1 MSAFEKLSLLSYLNG
16 EEELLKMDQNK
27 DVSVSSV
34 EALAL
39 LAGLSFHERKRKM
52 FFLFPSIYE
61 AERFLQFLGDYV
73 EEDET
78 YMFPYDEIFR
88 TSAIGASPEMNE
100 ERLLALSSVISSK
113 PSILVSHASASML
126 NIIDKRT
133 YTSQLIT
140 LRNEDMFSLSSLI
153 EKITNLGYLSVDR
166 VSGSGQYSLR
176 GCILDI
182 YDPSYS
188 DPLRIEF
195 FGDEIDDIR
204 MFKVNDERSYNHLRE
219 AVIHPASLRLL
230 TKAQIEEGENRI
242 AEELKEMEANISR
255 LNYDDLSERTARLIQ
270 KVRRGYLDEIDAR
283 FYPLFSKEQNT
294 LLSYLEDYDCYV
306 FEAKETI
313 SQAKNALKKEKE
325 YFSSSYKEGTSL
337 SSERVFVESPLN
349 LSTFSLAKR
358 DVDQGFFVRDNSL
371 HAISY
376 AESHLM
382 LKEYLKEGYKVRII
396 LPEPNLSNY
405 INFLEQK
412 EIAYSK
418 YPKHSQ
424 VMLLEGRITHGFE
437 VVKEK
442 HVYLS
447 AKEIYGVSDQ
457 KSRFLSRYKE
467 AKIIRKYEDLQE
479 GDYVVH
485 EIHGVGKYLGVKT
498 LDGLEYLQIQYVG
511 DQVLYLPLSQY
522 KLIRKYASREGY
534 APSLDKMGG
543 STWSRKKSRIRSK
556 ISFLADQLLML
567 YSERKT
573 RPGFSFMKEP
583 ELEKDF
589 MDAFAYPYT
598 QGQLDAIRDVM
609 TDMESSSPMD
619 RLIAGDVGF
628 GKTEIGFI
636 AAYKAI
642 LSHKQAVLLC
652 PTTILSNQHYKSA
665 LARFKGLG
673 VNIEVYNRFVSKS
686 KQEEIKEGLKD
697 GSVDFVIGTHALLS
711 DSIVFHDLGL
721 LIVDEEQKF
730 GVTHKEKIKEKTKN
744 VDCLTLTATPIPRT
758 MQMSLLGVRS
768 MSLLSQAP
776 INRMPVKT
784 YVAKQDKELIYEVI
798 DKELERHGQVYY
810 LHNKISSI
818 FAVRDRLQKKFAD
831 AKVGV
836 VHARM
841 TQDEI
846 EDVMDQFYENEI
858 QILVCT
864 SIIESGLDIP
874 NVNTIIVED
883 ADHFG
888 LAQLY
893 QIKGRVGRSN
903 RLAYAYFFF
912 RDSSRLT
919 DEARKRLKALEDFT
933 ELGSGYKI
941 AMQDL
946 NIRGA
951 GDILGSEQAGFVD
964 SLGYDAYLELLEEVI
979 KEKTISTS
987 AVLDKNKPN
996 FELSFS
1002 LDAHIPEEY
1011 GTKEQRITMYRELS
1025 DCNNDTSIQEFS
1037 EKLRDV
1043 YGPYPEE
1050 VAALL
1055 LKKKIENELNNGT
1068 VDRFVEGLGVYTIT
1082 MSKNYSNTPNL
1093 YKALETLL
1101 EPLFVKLRVRISNHC
1116 FEFILTKTK
1125 QYLTDLLFLMEQLKK
1140 AYADTVN
1147 HAEIKR

>member
-1 MSAFEKLSLLSYLNG
+1 MSAFEKLSLLSYLHK
-16 EEELLKMDQNK
+16 EKQLLQLDDFK
-27 DVSVSSV
+27 DVSVSSI

-39 LAGLSFHERKRKM
+39 LVGLSFHERKRKM
-52 FFLFPSIYE
+52 FFVFPTIYE
-61 AERFLQFLGDYV
+61 SEKFLQFLGDYV
-73 EEDET
+73 EENET
-78 YMFPYDEIFR
+78 FMFPYDEIFR

-100 ERLLALSSVISSK
+100 ERLLALASIVSK
-113 PSILVSHASASML
+113 EPSILVTHMSAAML
-126 NIIDKRT
+126 NILSKER
-133 YTSQLIT
+133 Y
-140 LRNEDMFSLSSLI
+140 LSSLI
-153 EKITNLGYLSVDR
+153 TIKENDMVSMRSLIDKLSTLGYTSVDR
-166 VSGSGQYSLR
+166 VSKVGQYSWR
-176 GCILDI
+176 GCILDV
-182 YDPSYS
+182 YDPSYP
-188 DPLRIEF
+188 DPIRIEF
-195 FGDEIDDIR
+195 FGDEVDDIR
-204 MFKVNDERSYNHLRE
+204 MFQANDERSYEHRKE
-219 AVIHPASLRLL
+219 VVIHPASLRLL
-230 TKAQIEEGENRI
+230 NAEEIKEGEENI
-242 AEELKEMEANISR
+242 FGELKEIEGGISR
-255 LNYDDLSERTARLIQ
+255 LNYDDLKERTAHLLE
-270 KVRRGYLDEIDAR
+270 KVKRGYLDETDAR
-283 FYPLFSKEQNT
+283 FYPLFTKEKHT
-294 LLSYLEDYDCYV
+294 LFSFLQDYQCYV
-306 FEAKETI
+306 YDEKETL
-313 SQAKNALKKEKE
+313 SCFRGALKKEEE
-325 YFSSSYKEGTSL
+325 YFKTSHKEGTSL
-337 SSERVFVESPLN
+337 ASERVFVDTKPH
-349 LSTFSLAKR
+349 FCDFALAKP
-358 DVDQGFFVRDNSL
+358 DSDEGFFVRDNSL

-376 AESHLM
+376 AESHSM
-382 LKEYLKEGYKVRII
+382 IKEYLREGYKIRIL

-405 INFLEQK
+405 SNFLEEK
-412 EIAYSK
+412 GIAYTK
-418 YPKHSQ
+418 YPQHSQ
-424 VMLLEGRITHGFE
+424 IMLLEGRITHGFE
-437 VVKEK
+437 VPKEK

-498 LDGLEYLQIQYVG
+498 LDGLEYLQIQYAG

-522 KLIRKYASREGY
+522 KLIRKYSSREGY

-567 YSERKT
+567 YSERRT

-583 ELEKDF
+583 ELEKEF

-598 QGQLDAIRDVM
+598 QGQLEAIRDVM
-609 TDMESSSPMD
+609 MDMESSQPMD

-665 LARFKGLG
+665 LARFKDFG
-673 VNIEVYNRFVSKS
+673 VSIEVYNRFVSKAD
-686 KQEEIKEGLKD
+686 QERIREGLKD

-758 MQMSLLGVRS
+758 MQMSLLGVRN

-810 LHNKISSI
+810 LHNKIASI
-818 FAVRDRLQKKFAD
+818 FTVAQQLQKKFMD
-831 AKVGV
+831 NKVGV

-841 TQDEI
+841 SQDEI
-846 EDVMDQFYENEI
+846 EDVMEQFYQNEI

-912 RDSSRLT
+912 RDSSHLT

-964 SLGYDAYLELLEEVI
+964 SLGYDAYLELLEEVV
-979 KEKTISTS
+979 KEKTISSS
-987 AVLDKNKPN
+987 ALLDKERPN

-1025 DCNNDTSIQEFS
+1025 DCNTDASLQEFS

-1055 LKKKIENELNNGT
+1055 MKKKIENYLNSPW
-1068 VDRFVEGLGVYTIT
+1068 VERFVEGLGVYTIT
-1082 MSKNYSNTPNL
+1082 MSKKYSDTPNI
-1093 YKALETLL
+1093 YKYLEELL
-1101 EPLFVKLRVRISNHC
+1101 QPLFVKLRVRINNHC

-1125 QYLTDLLFLMEQLKK
+1125 QYLTDFLFLVQQLEK
-1140 AYADTVN
+1140 AYEETEN
-1147 HAEIKR
+1147 LK